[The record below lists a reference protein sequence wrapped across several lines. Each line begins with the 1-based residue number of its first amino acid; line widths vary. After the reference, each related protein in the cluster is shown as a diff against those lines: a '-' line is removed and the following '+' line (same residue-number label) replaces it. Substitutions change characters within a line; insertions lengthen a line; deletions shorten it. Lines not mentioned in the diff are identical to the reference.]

1 VSAGDAA
8 AGRKQG
14 KSLVGRVV
22 SDKMTKTV
30 AVAIERKVKLP
41 LYGKYVKRTTRLLA
55 HDEQGECKLGD
66 VVMIES
72 CRPLSKRKS
81 WRLLR
86 VLTPAGK
93 G

>member
-1 VSAGDAA
+1 VSAGDAT
-8 AGRKQG
+8 AGRRQG

-30 AVAIERKVKLP
+30 AVAIDRKVKLP

-86 VLTPAGK
+86 VLAQAGK

>member
-1 VSAGDAA
+1 MSAGDAT
-8 AGRKQG
+8 AGRRQG

-22 SDKMTKTV
+22 SDKRTKTV
-30 AVAIERKVKLP
+30 AVAIDRKVKLP

-86 VLTPAGK
+86 VLAQAGK

>member
-1 VSAGDAA
+1 VSAGDAT
-8 AGRKQG
+8 AGRRQG

-30 AVAIERKVKLP
+30 AVAIDRKVKLP

-72 CRPLSKRKS
+72 CRPLSQRKS

-86 VLTPAGK
+86 VLARAGK

>member
-1 VSAGDAA
+1 MSAGDAT
-8 AGRKQG
+8 AGRRQG

-30 AVAIERKVKLP
+30 AVAIDRKVKLP

-86 VLTPAGK
+86 VLAQAGK

>member
-1 VSAGDAA
+1 VSAGDAT
-8 AGRKQG
+8 AGRRQG

-30 AVAIERKVKLP
+30 AVAIGRTVKLP
-41 LYGKYVKRTTRLLA
+41 LYGKYVKRTSRLLA

-86 VLTPAGK
+86 VLAQAGK